1 MFAHEILGR
10 KGSDVAT
17 VTPESSIAAAIGM
30 LRDHNVGALVV
41 SADGRAVAGI
51 ISERDV
57 VRHLADEG
65 AAVLDRRVS
74 ELMNSDVA
82 ACSPDDHVDALMNLM
97 TERRIR
103 HLPVLVDGALAGL
116 VSIGDI
122 VKSRVD
128 ELEAAEKQLVEYIR
142 TGR

>member
-30 LRDHNVGALVV
+30 LREHNVGALVV

-65 AAVLDRRVS
+65 AAVLDRQVS
-74 ELMNSDVA
+74 ELMNTDVA

>member
-1 MFAHEILGR
+1 MFAHEILVR

-17 VTPESSIAAAIGM
+17 VTPDDSIAVAIAM
-30 LRDHNVGALVV
+30 LRDRNVGALVV

-57 VRHLADEG
+57 VRCLADEG
-65 AAVLDRRVS
+65 GSVLDRHVS
-74 ELMNSDVA
+74 ELMNTDVA
-82 ACSPDDHVDALMNLM
+82 TCSPDDHVDALMNLM

-103 HLPVLVDGALAGL
+103 HLPVVQDGALAGL
-116 VSIGDI
+116 VSIGDV

-128 ELEAAEKQLVEYIR
+128 ELEKDAEQLVEYIR

>member
-65 AAVLDRRVS
+65 AAVLDRQVS
-74 ELMNSDVA
+74 ELMNTDVA